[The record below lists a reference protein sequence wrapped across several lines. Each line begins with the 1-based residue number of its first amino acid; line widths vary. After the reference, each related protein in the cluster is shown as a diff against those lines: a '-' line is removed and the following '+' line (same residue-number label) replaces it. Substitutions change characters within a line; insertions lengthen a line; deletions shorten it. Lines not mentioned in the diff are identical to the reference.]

1 MLPNARPVLAVLL
14 CVFGGHASALA
25 HVGPEVPAG
34 AAWAKGLAFATPA
47 IDLRLRCGDD
57 KRAGVCSMQKQQ
69 HPHHDE
75 ATPAAADKLR
85 RADKLGE
92 SEPVRV
98 AAGGEEGADDRM
110 GSDGVMLASRRSAI
124 GVGLGLL
131 LGEMRVHACA
141 FFHACI
147 YAYTCVGLLILN
159 DVRTSRTDDPHDD
172 DSIHGRACSTCGDWC
187 SRSHTHPHT
196 STRVHAC
203 AHTH

>member
-1 MLPNARPVLAVLL
+1 MYFSNAPLVVTRLEMFKINTWMLPNARPVLAVLL
-14 CVFGGHASALA
+14 CVFGGNASALA
-25 HVGPEVPAG
+25 HVGPAVPAG
-34 AAWAKGLAFATPA
+34 AAGAKGLAFATPA
-47 IDLRLRCGDD
+47 IDLRLRRGDD
-57 KRAGVCSMQKQQ
+57 KRAGVCSMQMQQ

-98 AAGGEEGADDRM
+98 AAGGEEGADRM

-141 FFHACI
+141 FFHASI
-147 YAYTCVGLLILN
+147 YA
-159 DVRTSRTDDPHDD
+159 
-172 DSIHGRACSTCGDWC
+172 
-187 SRSHTHPHT
+187 
-196 STRVHAC
+196 
-203 AHTH
+203 